1 MMRNKRLGMML
12 EQLPD
17 YVSRGEVSGMGG
29 LFYGA
34 HLLQ

>member
-1 MMRNKRLGMML
+1 MML

-17 YVSRGEVSGMGG
+17 YVSRGGEVSGMGG